1 MGFNSFKA
9 TWERIDHLKVTSP
22 EASVLYALAYIMND
36 RTGAC
41 FPSHQQ
47 IAKKGKLSRTTVKT
61 ALSGLKRKGLVDWTR
76 RSATSNRYTLTF
88 LQTGESSPTRRSS
101 GSRPP
106 MSDLDTRTV
115 DAIATEL
122 AKLCGIGPNFAYN
135 LNTYRKLIRERN
147 LQSCEELLHTMEA
160 EIRQDEHLKAKNI
173 GAIITMRLKEL
184 PAKVINNPSGAT
196 PAMGRQPPTG
206 RTRAVHSGG
215 QMPPVR

>member
-88 LQTGESSPTRRSS
+88 LQTRESSPTRRS
-101 GSRPP
+101 SRPP

-135 LNTYRKLIRERN
+135 LNTYRKLIRKRD

-160 EIRQDEHLKAKNI
+160 EIRQDEHLKARNI

-196 PAMGRQPPTG
+196 PVMGLQPSTDRAG
-206 RTRAVHSGG
+206 AVHGGG
-215 QMPPVR
+215 QMPPV

>member
-1 MGFNSFKA
+1 MGFSSFKT
-9 TWERIDHLKVTSP
+9 TWERMDQFKVTAP
-22 EASVLYALAYIMND
+22 ETSVLLALAYIMND
-36 RTGAC
+36 KTAAC

-47 IAKKGKLSRTTVKT
+47 IAKKTNLSRTTVKT
-61 ALSGLKRKGLVDWTR
+61 ALRGLRKKGIVDWTKQ
-76 RSATSNRYTLTF
+76 SATSNRYTLTF
-88 LQTGESSPTRRSS
+88 LQIGESSPTRRS
-101 GSRPP
+101 SRPP

-115 DAIATEL
+115 EAIATEL
-122 AKLCGIGPNFAYN
+122 AKLCGTGPNFAYN

-160 EIRQDEHLKAKNI
+160 EIRQDEHLKAKNL

-206 RTRAVHSGG
+206 GTRAVHGGG
-215 QMPPVR
+215 QMPPV

>member
-9 TWERIDHLKVTSP
+9 TWERIDNLKVTSP
-22 EASVLYALAYIMND
+22 ETSVLYALAYIMND
-36 RTGAC
+36 KTGAC

-47 IAKKGKLSRTTVKT
+47 IADKTNLSRTTVKT
-61 ALSGLKRKGLVDWTR
+61 ALRGLRGKGIVNWTKQ
-76 RSATSNRYTLTF
+76 SATSNRYTLTF
-88 LQTGESSPTRRSS
+88 LQAEGAPTSRSC
-101 GSRPP
+101 GNRPQ
-106 MSDLDTRTV
+106 MSELDTRIADT
-115 DAIATEL
+115 IATDL
-122 AKLCGIGPNFAYN
+122 AKLCGAGSNFAYN
-135 LNTYRKLIRERN
+135 FNTYRKLISERD
-147 LQSCEELLHTMEA
+147 LLSCEELLHTMEA

-215 QMPPVR
+215 QMPPV